1 MLLNILF
8 SIFYFLQFKIDASF
22 ITKVDLEQNIIE
34 YNYLTNHSS
43 FNSINDVFSLP
54 SLKKY
59 ELVSFVSSLNKL
71 SHLPINF
78 YTVIIKYR
86 VKSDTFFKELITI
99 LYEEDDPIDTYFTSV
114 NDQLHDFSE
123 YCQSYCLDVMHSSK
137 KYGVFSK
144 GFFKA
149 GDLPKDLP
157 KVKDNNILLNTNAVK
172 GTAFFFASL
181 SAFVSGDLVAPVSV
195 LLSDNDK
202 PFSKTVDLD
211 LDPDILF
218 DYSKVYCINSFSL
231 LFAFESNKQRDDKQR
246 DDKQQSLTIVGDK
259 IPYEYFLK
267 FLTEMQYNIGNEL
280 SPSIGLDKDV
290 NKDLIKDN
298 LSQQLEALKLV
309 IIKLEQLIVFEIYD
323 KLTNLIGNDLPLP
336 KIQNYLSKKV
346 SELVILKQSLV
357 KDFPILKADVSELD
371 RLNAVKR
378 ELEHIKH
385 ANYLSSMSATSHQHV
400 AENVLLDELRNNE
413 FTTWATL
420 HVYSPLK
427 RCVTMITRAVIAV
440 PEGVAVGGLQGI
452 YDFLLTIFQIFSFN
466 PVTTCVI
473 TIVGLS
479 LIYASVSTVVI
490 IIYNFVYTFVSWV
503 FWPFSKGTKVP
514 L

>member
-8 SIFYFLQFKIDASF
+8 SIFYFIQVVNGSMITRVDPGQKI
-22 ITKVDLEQNIIE
+22 IQ
-34 YNYLTNHSS
+34 YTNDPLN
-43 FNSINDVFSLP
+43 NSINDVFSLP

-71 SHLPINF
+71 SHLPIDF
-78 YTVIIKYR
+78 YNPVEKYR
-86 VKSDTFFKELITI
+86 VQSNTFFKELITI
-99 LYEEDDPIDTYFTSV
+99 LYEDQDDPADTYFSSI
-114 NDQLHDFSE
+114 NDLLHDFSE
-123 YCQSYCLDVMHSSK
+123 YCKSYCLDVMHSSK

-144 GFFKA
+144 S

-157 KVKDNNILLNTNAVK
+157 KAKDNNILLNTHSYKK
-172 GTAFFFASL
+172 GTAFFASL

-195 LLSDNDK
+195 LLSDNDPK
-202 PFSKTVDLD
+202 PFSKTVNLD
-211 LDPDILF
+211 SVPLDPDFLF

-231 LFAFESNKQRDDKQR
+231 FFAFESNKQRDNKQR
-246 DDKQQSLTIVGDK
+246 DKQTSLTIVGDK

-267 FLTEMQYNIGNEL
+267 FLTEMQYNIENENE
-280 SPSIGLDKDV
+280 
-290 NKDLIKDN
+290 NKDLFKENI
-298 LSQQLEALKLV
+298 LQQLQALKLV

-323 KLTNLIGNDLPLP
+323 KLTNLVKNDLPLP

-346 SELVILKQSLV
+346 SELVILKQGLV
-357 KDFPILKADVSELD
+357 KDFPILKADVSELE

-378 ELEHIKH
+378 ELEQIKH
-385 ANYLSSMSATSHQHV
+385 ANHLSSISATSHQHV

-427 RCVTMITRAVIAV
+427 RSTSMITRAVIAV

-466 PVTTCVI
+466 PFTTCVI

-479 LIYASVSTVVI
+479 FIYASVSTVVI
-490 IIYNFVYTFVSWV
+490 IIYNFVYNFVSWI

>member
-8 SIFYFLQFKIDASF
+8 SIFYFIQFVNGSM
-22 ITKVDLEQNIIE
+22 ITKVDHEQNIIE
-34 YNYLTNHSS
+34 YSYLTNHSS
-43 FNSINDVFSLP
+43 FNLMDVFSLS
-54 SLKKY
+54 SLKLDKY
-59 ELVSFVSSLNKL
+59 ELISFVSSLNKL
-71 SHLPINF
+71 SHLPIDF

-86 VKSDTFFKELITI
+86 DRSDTFFKGLITI
-99 LYEEDDPIDTYFTSV
+99 LYEDDPVDAYFTSI
-114 NDQLHDFSE
+114 NDLLHDFSE

-149 GDLPKDLP
+149 GDLSKDLP
-157 KVKDNNILLNTNAVK
+157 KVKDNNILLNTHSGK
-172 GTAFFFASL
+172 KSTAFFFASL
-181 SAFVSGDLVAPVSV
+181 SAFVSGDIVAPVSV
-195 LLSDNDK
+195 LLSDDDDEG
-202 PFSKTVDLD
+202 PLSKTVDLD
-211 LDPDILF
+211 LDPDLLF

-231 LFAFESNKQRDDKQR
+231 FFAFESNKQRDNKQT
-246 DDKQQSLTIVGDK
+246 SLTIVGDK

-267 FLTEMQYNIGNEL
+267 FLSEMQDNIEND
-280 SPSIGLDKDV
+280 IKDE
-290 NKDLIKDN
+290 NKDLSKDII
-298 LSQQLEALKLV
+298 LDDLLQQLQALKLV
-309 IIKLEQLIVFEIYD
+309 IIKLEQVIVFEIYD
-323 KLTNLIGNDLPLP
+323 KLTNLVKNDLPLP

-357 KDFPILKADVSELD
+357 KDFPILKADVAELE

-378 ELEHIKH
+378 ELEQIKH
-385 ANYLSSMSATSHQHV
+385 ANHLSSMSATSHQHV

-427 RCVTMITRAVIAV
+427 RSTSMITRAVIAV

-466 PVTTCVI
+466 PITTCVI

-479 LIYASVSTVVI
+479 FIYASVSTVVI
-490 IIYNFVYTFVSWV
+490 IIYNFVYNFVSWI
-503 FWPFSKGTKVP
+503 FWPFSFIKRVICK
-514 L
+514 LSC